1 MLNSFIRI
9 SIPFLVFWILSLES
23 KSFGNSVFRD
33 THSSIIISDRGWPVK
48 DKLTPADWV
57 FPQSG
62 TEICRWFFFN
72 SACRPFG
79 MVNLSPDTRTGG
91 DWENGYLYDDTKI
104 RCFSHIH
111 GWQLYGV
118 AVMPFTG
125 EPKGN
130 LGMNAYQSDF
140 SHIDE
145 EVHPGYHKVL
155 LKTYDITAELT
166 STLRVGMHRYTFP
179 EDAIPGIYFDLGAV
193 LMDSISYCSVKKISP
208 THLEGY
214 AIMAPT
220 SRRPKPFKVYFV
232 ADFNKPVTAFGGW
245 VNGKNLTDVMGE
257 VSGKNAGA
265 WVRFGKDKAPLLMK
279 VAISYTSIKNA
290 RENMDGELPHW
301 DFDRVVRESRDEW
314 NQWLGKIEVKTN
326 DAKLKTRFYT
336 DLWHSLLGR
345 RVVSDLDGSYCD
357 NTGPQTL
364 IKKVPC
370 DKNDKPLYSHHNFD
384 ALWGAHWS
392 INLLWSIAYPKVI
405 DEFCNT
411 MVDMYHD
418 GGLIPRGPS
427 GGNYTFVMIGDPA
440 ASFFAAA
447 YHKGIRNWD
456 VQSAWEGLRKN
467 AFPGGIRDHA
477 GYEFSMDKATGGG
490 IKYYVDRGYVPEDIE
505 GKGMHLDGAA
515 ETLEY
520 AYQDWCLAELATSLK
535 KNDDATLFY
544 QRALNYKNLWDSALH
559 WMHPRNLDGTWLKNF
574 TPVIDNAKVFSAK
587 GFCEAT
593 SAIYTQYVPQDP
605 IGLIKLFGGPA
616 KYTEALNNQF
626 EKAQLH
632 RFVAPV
638 GNHAMAWVDYGNQP
652 STGMAQMFNFAG
664 APWLSQKWVRLVRDS
679 VFSDIT
685 PAHGYH
691 GDEDQGMMGSVA
703 AMMAM
708 GLFDEQG
715 GASQRPT
722 YQISAPVFDEVT
734 IKLDPAY
741 YPGTTFKIVTHNA
754 GSKNIYIQSAKL
766 NGKPL
771 NTFWFY
777 HSDLVKGG
785 VLELF
790 LGPEPNK
797 KWGITFN

>member
-1 MLNSFIRI
+1 MLKSFFKIILLLFVFLTI
-9 SIPFLVFWILSLES
+9 SIES
-23 KSFGNSVFRD
+23 SAKPNK
-33 THSSIIISDRGWPVK
+33 GWPVK
-48 DKLTPADWV
+48 EKLTPADWV

-62 TEICRWFFFN
+62 TEVCRWFFFN
-72 SACRPFG
+72 STCRPFG
-79 MVNLSPDTRTGG
+79 MINLSPDTRTGG
-91 DWENGYLYDDTKI
+91 DWENGYLYNDTKI

-111 GWQLYGV
+111 GWQLYGL

-140 SHIDE
+140 SHADE
-145 EVHPGYHKVL
+145 EVHPGYHKVV
-155 LKTYDITAELT
+155 LKTYGITAELT
-166 STLRVGMHRYTFP
+166 STMRVGMHRYTFP
-179 EDAIPGIYFDLGAV
+179 VDAVAGIYFDLGAV
-193 LMDSISYCSVKKISP
+193 LMDSISFSEVKKVSP
-208 THLEGY
+208 TQLEGY

-220 SRRPKPFKVYFV
+220 SRRPKPFRVFFI
-232 ADFNKPVTAFGGW
+232 AALNKPVTEFGGW
-245 VNGKNLTDVMGE
+245 VRGKNIANVGNE

-265 WVRFGKDKAPLLMK
+265 WVRFGKDKTPLLMK
-279 VAISYTSIKNA
+279 VAISYTSIEGAKKNM
-290 RENMDGELPHW
+290 EGELAHW
-301 DFDRVVRESRDEW
+301 DFDRVVNESRNEW
-314 NQWLGKIEVKTN
+314 NQWLGKIEVKTK

-357 NTGPQTL
+357 NTGPETL
-364 IKKVPC
+364 IRKVRSGS
-370 DKNDKPLYSHHNFD
+370 DGKPLFAHHNFD

-392 INLLWSIAYPKVI
+392 INLLWSIAYPKVM

-411 MVDMYHD
+411 MVDMFHN

-456 VQSAWEGLRKN
+456 VNAAWEGLRKN

-477 GYEFSMDKATGGG
+477 GYEHSRDKAAGGG
-490 IKYYVDRGYVPEDIE
+490 IKYYVERGYVPEDIE
-505 GKGMHLDGAA
+505 GKGMHKDGAS
-515 ETLEY
+515 ETMEY

-535 KNDDATLFY
+535 KDDAKLFY
-544 QRALNYKNLWDSALH
+544 QRSQNYKNLWDSTLN
-559 WMHPRNLDGTWLKNF
+559 WMHPRNKDGSWLANF
-574 TPVIDNAKVFSAK
+574 NPVTDNGKAFTTK

-593 SAIYTQYVPQDP
+593 GAIYTHYVPQDP
-605 IGLIKLFGGPA
+605 AGLIKLFGGPA
-616 KYTEALNNQF
+616 KYVEALNKQF
-626 EKAQLH
+626 EMGQQH

-638 GNHAMAWVDYGNQP
+638 GNHGMAWIDYGNQP
-652 STGMAQMFNFAG
+652 STGMAELFNFAG
-664 APWLSQKWVRLVRDS
+664 APWLSQKWIRLVRDS

-685 PAHGYH
+685 PANGYH
-691 GDEDQGMMGSVA
+691 GDEDQGMMGSVSA
-703 AMMAM
+703 LMAL

-722 YQISAPVFDEVT
+722 YQLSAPVFDEII
-734 IKLDPAY
+734 IKLDPVY
-741 YPGTTFKIVTHNA
+741 YKGLTFKILAHNT
-754 GSKNIYIQSAKL
+754 GPKNVYIQSAKL

-777 HSDLVKGG
+777 HEDLAKGG
-785 VLELF
+785 VLELE
-790 LGPEPNK
+790 LGPTPNK
-797 KWGITFN
+797 KWGKLK